1 MEMGT
6 PLEDALRRD
15 LTFNSLFYNI
25 NEEKVE
31 DFTGKGIEDLL

>member
-6 PLEDALRRD
+6 PKDDALRRD

-25 NEEKVE
+25 NEQKVE
-31 DFTGKGIEDLL
+31 DFTDKGIEDLQ